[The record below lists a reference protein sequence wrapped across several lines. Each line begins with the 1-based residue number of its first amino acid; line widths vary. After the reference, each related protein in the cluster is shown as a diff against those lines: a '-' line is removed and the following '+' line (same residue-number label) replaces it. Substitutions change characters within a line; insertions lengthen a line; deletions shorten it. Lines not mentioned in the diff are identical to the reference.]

1 MMDNSYNFL
10 KKFKLYDVCS
20 DNDRM
25 VNMEYVHFINGY
37 AYASDAHII
46 VRVPLSVCT
55 SFGDDEYKKLNGY
68 SIHFS
73 LLKMLMQFE
82 VVNID
87 EGIDLDN
94 KGETFYFV
102 ELTATMGEN
111 DVKVVLRRYEDKDK
125 NLIQAPNFEE
135 VIQQGRENEVP
146 VSSIGFRIKLLKTL
160 AAAMGQEIIFLRFTK
175 ANGKIYVTPEDE
187 TIAGTIGIIMPV
199 IRDVELPFED

>member
-1 MMDNSYNFL
+1 MDNSYNFL

-20 DNDRM
+20 DNDWRE
-25 VNMEYVHFINGY
+25 NLEYVHFINGY

-55 SFGDDEYKKLNGY
+55 SFGEDEYKKLNGY

-102 ELTATMGEN
+102 ELTAAMGEN

>member
-1 MMDNSYNFL
+1 MDTANNFL

-20 DNDRM
+20 DDGSENQ
-25 VNMEYVHFINGY
+25 EYVHFINGY

-55 SFGDDEYKKLNGY
+55 SFSEDEYKKLNGY

-87 EGIDLDN
+87 DGIDLDD
-94 KGETFYFV
+94 KGETFYYV

-125 NLIQAPNFEE
+125 NLIQAPNFED

-175 ANGKIYVTPEDE
+175 ANGKIYVIPEDE

-199 IRDVELPFED
+199 IRDLELPFED

>member
-1 MMDNSYNFL
+1 MDTAHNFL

-20 DNDRM
+20 DDGMENL
-25 VNMEYVHFINGY
+25 EYVHFINGY

-55 SFGDDEYKKLNGY
+55 SFSEDEYKKLNGY

-87 EGIDLDN
+87 EGIDLDD
-94 KGETFYFV
+94 KGETFNYI
-102 ELTATMGEN
+102 ELTATRGEN
-111 DVKVVLRRYEDKDK
+111 DVKVVLRRYEDRDK
-125 NLIQAPNFEE
+125 NLIQAPNFEG
-135 VIQQGRENEVP
+135 VIQRGRENEVP

-160 AAAMGQEIIFLRFTK
+160 SAAMGQEIIFLRFTK
-175 ANGKIYVTPEDE
+175 ANGYIYVIPEDE

-199 IRDVELPFED
+199 IRDIELPFED

>member
-1 MMDNSYNFL
+1 MDTAYNFL

-20 DNDRM
+20 DDGRENL
-25 VNMEYVHFINGY
+25 EYVHFINGY

-46 VRVPLSVCT
+46 VCVPLSVCT
-55 SFGDDEYKKLNGY
+55 SFSEDEYKKLNGY

-87 EGIDLDN
+87 DGIDLDD
-94 KGETFYFV
+94 KGETFYYI

-175 ANGKIYVTPEDE
+175 ANGKIYVIPEDE

-199 IRDVELPFED
+199 IRDLELPFED